1 MTKFKVGDT
10 VLVENPGNTYSTYDK
25 MFMKLGFRN
34 TVTNTTFDKGQTAI
48 VFAVGE
54 HLDSGDTLLALER
67 ADGAQSLIGV
77 EGVTKVIS
85 APSQLDKFDIIREF
99 CDSNLVDANI
109 SDKQIF
115 IYLLEKVEKGC

>member
-1 MTKFKVGDT
+1 MFK
-10 VLVENPGNTYSTYDK
+10 
-25 MFMKLGFRN
+25 KLGFRN
-34 TVTNTTFDKGQTAI
+34 TDENTAFDEGQTAV

-54 HLDSGDTLLALER
+54 HLDSGRTLLALQK
-67 ADGAQSLIGV
+67 ADGAQCLVGA

-85 APSQLDKFDIIREF
+85 TPSQLDKFDIIRQF

>member
-10 VLVENPGNTYSTYDK
+10 VLVENPGNTYTTYDA
-25 MFMKLGFRN
+25 MFKKLGFRN
-34 TVTNTTFDKGQTAI
+34 TDENTAFDKGQTAV

-54 HLDSGDTLLALER
+54 HLDSGRTLLALER
-67 ADGAQSLIGV
+67 AGGFQSLVGA
-77 EGVTKVIS
+77 EGVAKVIS

-99 CDSNLVDANI
+99 CDSNLVDVNI

-115 IYLLEKVEKGC
+115 VYLLEKVEKGC

>member
-1 MTKFKVGDT
+1 MAKFKVGDT
-10 VLVENPGNTYSTYDK
+10 VLVENSGNTYTSYDK
-25 MFMKLGFRN
+25 MFNKLGFRN
-34 TVTNTTFDKGQTAI
+34 TVINGTFDKGQTAV
-48 VFAVGE
+48 VFAVE
-54 HLDSGDTLLALER
+54 KHPDSGITLLALEK
-67 ADGAQSLIGV
+67 ADGAQSLVGA

-115 IYLLEKVEKGC
+115 VYLLDKVEKGC

>member
-10 VLVENPGNTYSTYDK
+10 VLVENPGNTYTTYDK
-25 MFMKLGFRN
+25 MFKKLGFRN
-34 TVTNTTFDKGQTAI
+34 TDENTTFDKGQTAV

-54 HLDSGDTLLALER
+54 HLNSGDILLALER
-67 ADGAQSLIGV
+67 ADGAQSLVGV

>member
-10 VLVENPGNTYSTYDK
+10 VLVDNPGNTYTTYDK
-25 MFMKLGFRN
+25 MFKKLGFRN
-34 TVTNTTFDKGQTAI
+34 TDENTAFDKGQTAV

-54 HLDSGDTLLALER
+54 DLYPGRTLLALQK
-67 ADGAQSLIGV
+67 ADGAQCLVGA

-85 APSQLDKFDIIREF
+85 TPSQLDKFDIIREF
-99 CDSNLVDANI
+99 CDSNLVDTNI

-115 IYLLEKVEKGC
+115 IYLLEKVQKGC

>member
-10 VLVENPGNTYSTYDK
+10 VLVENPGNTYTTYDA
-25 MFMKLGFRN
+25 MFKKLGFRN
-34 TVTNTTFDKGQTAI
+34 TDENTAFDKGQTAA

-54 HLDSGDTLLALER
+54 HRDSGRTLLALER
-67 ADGAQSLIGV
+67 ADGAQCLVGA

-85 APSQLDKFDIIREF
+85 IPSQLDKFDIIREF

-115 IYLLEKVEKGC
+115 VYLLEKVEKGC